1 MSLQWVLT
9 LEETGVVHTFAE
21 QTIETM
27 KQTTYQVADSL
38 GVFHPE
44 TIETPGWSLARFFVD
59 GGVSGMIAL
68 TLLLIALFLA
78 AWKAPRWV
86 REVGI
91 AALVLSVF
99 LTTVGLFQIFG
110 LMDQF
115 GSEIFPIIGGGLQ
128 IAIIPLLYGL
138 IIYFISLLIR
148 LVKTPRI

>member
-1 MSLQWVLT
+1 MT
-9 LEETGVVHTFAE
+9 LEETGGVRTFAK
-21 QTIETM
+21 QTIYTM

-44 TIETPGWSLARFFVD
+44 TIETPGWSLARFFMD
-59 GGVSGMIAL
+59 GGMTGMIAL

-91 AALVLSVF
+91 AALVLSIF
-99 LTTVGLFQIFG
+99 LTGIGLFQIFG

-115 GSEIFPIIGGGLQ
+115 GSEVFPLIGGGLQ

-148 LVKTPRI
+148 LVQTPRI

>member
-1 MSLQWVLT
+1 MT
-9 LEETGVVHTFAE
+9 LEETGGVRTFAK
-21 QTIETM
+21 QTIDTM
-27 KQTTYQVADSL
+27 NQTTYQVADSL

-44 TIETPGWSLARFFVD
+44 TIETPGWSLARFFMD
-59 GGVSGMIAL
+59 GGMTGMIAL

-91 AALVLSVF
+91 AALVLSIF
-99 LTTVGLFQIFG
+99 LTGIGLFQIFG

-148 LVKTPRI
+148 LVQTPRI

>member
-1 MSLQWVLT
+1 MT
-9 LEETGVVHTFAE
+9 LEETGGVRTFAK
-21 QTIETM
+21 QTIYTM
-27 KQTTYQVADSL
+27 NQTTYQVADSL

-99 LTTVGLFQIFG
+99 LTAVGLFQIFG

-148 LVKTPRI
+148 LVQTPRI

>member
-1 MSLQWVLT
+1 MT
-9 LEETGVVHTFAE
+9 LEETGGVRTFVK
-21 QTIETM
+21 QTIYTM
-27 KQTTYQVADSL
+27 NQTTYQVADSL

-44 TIETPGWSLARFFVD
+44 TIETPGWSLARFFMD
-59 GGVSGMIAL
+59 GGMTGMIAL

-91 AALVLSVF
+91 AALVLSIF
-99 LTTVGLFQIFG
+99 LTGIGLFQIFG

-115 GSEIFPIIGGGLQ
+115 GSEVFPLIGGGLQ

-138 IIYFISLLIR
+138 IIYFISLVIR
-148 LVKTPRI
+148 LVQTPRI

>member
-1 MSLQWVLT
+1 MT
-9 LEETGVVHTFAE
+9 LEETGGVSTFAK
-21 QTIETM
+21 QTIDTM
-27 KQTTYQVADSL
+27 NQTTYPVADSL

-44 TIETPGWSLARFFVD
+44 TIETPGWSLARFFMD
-59 GGVSGMIAL
+59 GGMTGMIAL

-91 AALVLSVF
+91 AALVLSIF
-99 LTTVGLFQIFG
+99 LTGIGLFQIFG

-115 GSEIFPIIGGGLQ
+115 GSEVFPLIGGGLQ

-138 IIYFISLLIR
+138 IIYFISLVIR
-148 LVKTPRI
+148 LVQTPRI

>member
-1 MSLQWVLT
+1 
-9 LEETGVVHTFAE
+9 
-21 QTIETM
+21 M

-44 TIETPGWSLARFFVD
+44 TIETPGWSVARFFME
-59 GGVSGMIAL
+59 GGMTGMIVL

-91 AALVLSVF
+91 AALVLSIF
-99 LTTVGLFQIFG
+99 LTGIGLFQIFG

-115 GSEIFPIIGGGLQ
+115 GSEVFPLIGGGLQ
-128 IAIIPLLYGL
+128 IAFIPLLYGL
-138 IIYFISLLIR
+138 IIYFISLVIR
-148 LVKTPRI
+148 LVQTPRI

>member
-1 MSLQWVLT
+1 
-9 LEETGVVHTFAE
+9 
-21 QTIETM
+21 M

-44 TIETPGWSLARFFVD
+44 TIETPGWSLARFFME
-59 GGVSGMIAL
+59 GGMTGMIVL

-91 AALVLSVF
+91 AALVLSIF
-99 LTTVGLFQIFG
+99 LTCLGLFQIFG
-110 LMDQF
+110 LMEQF
-115 GSEIFPIIGGGLQ
+115 GSDVYPLIGGGLQ

-138 IIYFISLLIR
+138 IIYFISLVIR
-148 LVKTPRI
+148 LVQTPRI

>member
-1 MSLQWVLT
+1 MT
-9 LEETGVVHTFAE
+9 LEETGGVRTFAK
-21 QTIETM
+21 QTIDTM
-27 KQTTYQVADSL
+27 NQTTYQVADSL

-44 TIETPGWSLARFFVD
+44 TIETPGWSLARFFMD
-59 GGVSGMIAL
+59 GGMTGMIAL

-91 AALVLSVF
+91 AALVLSIF
-99 LTTVGLFQIFG
+99 LTGIGLFQIFG

-115 GSEIFPIIGGGLQ
+115 GSEVFPLIGGGLQ

-138 IIYFISLLIR
+138 IIYFISLVIR
-148 LVKTPRI
+148 LVQTPRI

>member
-1 MSLQWVLT
+1 MT
-9 LEETGVVHTFAE
+9 LEETGGVRTFVE
-21 QTIETM
+21 QTIDTM
-27 KQTTYQVADSL
+27 NQTTYQVADSL

-44 TIETPGWSLARFFVD
+44 TIETPGWSLARFFMD
-59 GGVSGMIAL
+59 GGMTGMIAL

-91 AALVLSVF
+91 AALVLSIF
-99 LTTVGLFQIFG
+99 LTGIGLFQIFG

-115 GSEIFPIIGGGLQ
+115 GSEVFPLIGGGLQ

-138 IIYFISLLIR
+138 IIYFISLVIR
-148 LVKTPRI
+148 LVQTPRI

>member
-1 MSLQWVLT
+1 MT
-9 LEETGVVHTFAE
+9 LEETGGVRTFAK
-21 QTIETM
+21 QTIDTM
-27 KQTTYQVADSL
+27 NQTTYQVADSL

-44 TIETPGWSLARFFVD
+44 TIETPGWSLARFFMD
-59 GGVSGMIAL
+59 GGMTGMIAL

-91 AALVLSVF
+91 AALVLSIF
-99 LTTVGLFQIFG
+99 LTGIGLFQIFG

-115 GSEIFPIIGGGLQ
+115 GSEVFPLIGGGLQ

-138 IIYFISLLIR
+138 IIYFISLVIR
-148 LVKTPRI
+148 LVQTPGI